1 MCSPARSIAIAAV
14 LAALAASPV
23 EAQVID
29 QKTYDLVVN
38 LARARAQAEG
48 GALSYL
54 ARSRQQGA
62 SPTDGSRFRPW

>member
-1 MCSPARSIAIAAV
+1 MRSAARSIAIAAV

-38 LARARAQAEG
+38 LARA
-48 GALSYL
+48 
-54 ARSRQQGA
+54 
-62 SPTDGSRFRPW
+62 